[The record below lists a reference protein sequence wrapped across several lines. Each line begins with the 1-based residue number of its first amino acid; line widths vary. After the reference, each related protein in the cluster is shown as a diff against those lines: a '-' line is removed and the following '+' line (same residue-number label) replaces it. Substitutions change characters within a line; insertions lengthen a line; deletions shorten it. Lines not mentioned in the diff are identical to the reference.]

1 MTITWTISD
10 TLALAIVLMAAP
22 HVASADGRAAG
33 PPAQTAAAPAPALSY
48 VCDLRATA
56 GQCRELLPVAG
67 TEKSLQTMSEG
78 CASMGGTFRARA
90 SCPSE
95 GRVARCADIAP
106 DPNHLDRLAYT
117 YDVHYYA
124 RGSGGWTPASVR
136 RVCLNLM
143 GAHRAD

>member
-1 MTITWTISD
+1 MMRTWTIPH
-10 TLALAIVLMAAP
+10 TLVLAVLLMAAP
-22 HVASADGRAAG
+22 EVAHADGRAAG
-33 PPAQTAAAPAPALSY
+33 PPAQTAVAPVY
-48 VCDLRATA
+48 VCDLRTTA
-56 GQCRELLPVAG
+56 SQCRELLPVAG

-78 CASMGGTFRARA
+78 CASMGGAFRAQA

-95 GRVARCADIAP
+95 GRIARCTDIAP

-124 RGSGGWTPASVR
+124 RGSSGWKPASVR

-143 GAHRAD
+143 GAYLAD